1 MSLPVMRYSLSAKLL
16 LLLGSSQLVL
26 SSHED
31 QRVLAPATE
40 STINDDAAT
49 LGWDKAPMFTTEN
62 KDAIVAALKKYDD
75 PVDAFVSLQPDM
87 ADTLAE
93 PRLIHVHGEKMA
105 EWMTEGDKLRLRR
118 KGRKFRDITD
128 FQELYADHVNTFA
141 GKANLPKIT
150 HQSLIKP
157 LFPKV
162 NQTNMHNVLKHMTSY
177 YNRYYGGVTGE
188 ESSVWL
194 HDHVASII
202 AQSPFHA
209 HISLEYFTHEFPQS
223 SIIARFEP
231 KVRDFS
237 KPLTIIGAHQD
248 SANYLFPLLPAPGAD
263 DDCSG
268 TVSILEA
275 FRVLATSGY
284 VPKEGPVEFHWYA
297 AEEGGLL
304 GSQAVAAYK
313 KKEGANI
320 GAMMEFDMTAF
331 IARNATES
339 IGFIKTDADAPLTK
353 WAVDLSEEYINIT
366 TSVYELMPGAG
377 SDYMSYTKLGFPATF
392 ASEGNPVAGGFPGEF
407 DPYVHTEKDTMDVD
421 DETGVF
427 SIDHMA
433 RFSELAIAFAIEQ
446 AGWDNKWR

>member
-1 MSLPVMRYSLSAKLL
+1 MRYSLSTKLL

-26 SSHED
+26 GAPGDQVVFAPSAEADGAVPGTAWAVDSSV
-31 QRVLAPATE
+31 R
-40 STINDDAAT
+40 
-49 LGWDKAPMFTTEN
+49 
-62 KDAIVAALKKYDD
+62 AALETHPD
-75 PVDAFVSLQPDM
+75 PVDALVSLQPEM
-87 ADTLAE
+87 AAKMSE
-93 PRLIHVHGEKMA
+93 ARLIHVFGEKKA

-118 KGRKFRDITD
+118 KGKKFRDITD
-128 FQELYADHVNTFA
+128 FQELYTESVDAKS
-141 GKANLPKIT
+141 GKATNHAATADLPKIA
-150 HQSLIKP
+150 HQSLVKP

-162 NQTNMHNVLKHMTSY
+162 NQTEMHDVLQHMTSY
-177 YNRYYGGVTGE
+177 YNRYYGGPTGE

-194 HDHVASII
+194 HDHIAGII
-202 AQSPFHA
+202 AASPLHA

-268 TVSILEA
+268 SVSILEA

-284 VPKEGPVEFHWYA
+284 IPKEGPVEFHWYA

-313 KKEGANI
+313 KKEGATI

-407 DPYVHTEKDTMDVD
+407 DPYVHTDKDTMWVD

-427 SIDHMA
+427 SINHMA

-446 AGWDNKWR
+446 SGWDNKWR

>member
-1 MSLPVMRYSLSAKLL
+1 MRSSLPAKLL
-16 LLLGSSQLVL
+16 LLLGSSQLAVA
-26 SSHED
+26 SAANGD
-31 QRVLAPATE
+31 QVVFVADSDATVPARVHKA
-40 STINDDAAT
+40 DDAV
-49 LGWDKAPMFTTEN
+49 L
-62 KDAIVAALKKYDD
+62 AALKAHPD
-75 PVDAFVSLQPDM
+75 PVDALIALQPEKADKM
-87 ADTLAE
+87 AE
-93 PRLIHVHGEKMA
+93 RRLIHVFGEKEA

-118 KGRKFRDITD
+118 KGKKFRDVTKH
-128 FQELYADHVNTFA
+128 QGLYEGSSVGAFS

-150 HQSLIKP
+150 HQRLIKP

-162 NQTNMHNVLKHMTSY
+162 NQTEMREVLTHMTSY
-177 YNRYYGGVTGE
+177 YNRYFDGPTGE
-188 ESSVWL
+188 ESSQWL
-194 HDHVASII
+194 HDHIAEII
-202 AQSPFHA
+202 ASAPYHT
-209 HISLEYFTHEFPQS
+209 HISLEYFTHEFVQS

-237 KPLTIIGAHQD
+237 KPLTVIGAHQD

-284 VPKEGPVEFHWYA
+284 IPRDGPVEFHWYA

-304 GSQAVAAYK
+304 GSQDVAAYK

-353 WAVDLSEEYINIT
+353 WAADLSTEYINIT

-377 SDYMSYTKLGFPATF
+377 SDYMSYTKLGFPAAF

-407 DPYVHTEKDTMDVD
+407 DPYVHTDRDTMDVD
-421 DETGVF
+421 DQYGVF

>member
-1 MSLPVMRYSLSAKLL
+1 MRYALSTKLL

-26 SSHED
+26 GFPGD
-31 QRVLAPATE
+31 QVVIAQTAE
-40 STINDDAAT
+40 
-49 LGWDKAPMFTTEN
+49 EH
-62 KDAIVAALKKYDD
+62 VAAAAVPGTVWTVDSSVHAALEKHSD
-75 PVDAFVSLQPDM
+75 PVDALVSLQPEM
-87 ADTLAE
+87 AAKMAE
-93 PRLIHVHGEKMA
+93 ARLIHVFGEKKA

-128 FQELYADHVNTFA
+128 FQELYDSVDTQS
-141 GKANLPKIT
+141 GKANLPEIS
-150 HQSLIKP
+150 HQRLVRP
-157 LFPKV
+157 LFSKV
-162 NQTNMHNVLKHMTSY
+162 NQTEMRDVLEHMTSF
-177 YNRYYGGVTGE
+177 YNRYYGGPTGE

-194 HDHVASII
+194 HDHIAGII
-202 AQSPFHA
+202 AASPLHA

-313 KKEGANI
+313 KKEGASI
-320 GAMMEFDMTAF
+320 GAMLEFDMTAF
-331 IARNATES
+331 VARNATES
-339 IGFIKTDADAPLTK
+339 IGFIKTDADAPLTE
-353 WAVDLSEEYINIT
+353 WAVALGEEYVNIT

-377 SDYMSYTKLGFPATF
+377 SDYMSYTKLGFPAAF

-407 DPYVHTEKDTMDVD
+407 DPYVHTDKDTMWVD

-433 RFSELAIAFAIEQ
+433 RFSELAIAFAVEQ
-446 AGWDNKWR
+446 SGWDNKWR

>member
-1 MSLPVMRYSLSAKLL
+1 MRYSLSAKLL

-26 SSHED
+26 SSSPDD
-31 QRVLAPATE
+31 QRVLSPAAELTR
-40 STINDDAAT
+40 DDATANW
-49 LGWDKAPMFTTEN
+49 GKAPVLEMKS
-62 KDAIVAALKKYDD
+62 KDAIAVALQKHAD
-75 PVDAFVSLQPDM
+75 PVDALVSLQPEL
-87 ADTLAE
+87 ADTMAQ
-93 PRLIHVHGEKMA
+93 PRLIHVSGEKMA

-128 FQELYADHVNTFA
+128 YQELYADHVNGFA
-141 GKANLPKIT
+141 GKANLPKIS
-150 HQSLIKP
+150 HQRLIKP

-162 NQTNMHNVLKHMTSY
+162 NQTNMHDVLKHLTSY

-202 AQSPFHA
+202 AQSPFHT

-275 FRVLATSGY
+275 FRVLATSGF
-284 VPKEGPVEFHWYA
+284 VPQEGPVEFHWYA

-313 KKEGANI
+313 KKEGATI

-331 IARNATES
+331 VARNATES
-339 IGFIKTDADAPLTK
+339 IGFIKTDADAPLTS

-407 DPYVHTEKDTMDVD
+407 DPYVHTDKDTMDVD

>member
-1 MSLPVMRYSLSAKLL
+1 MRYSLSTKLL

-26 SSHED
+26 GSPGD
-31 QRVLAPATE
+31 QVVIAQTAE
-40 STINDDAAT
+40 
-49 LGWDKAPMFTTEN
+49 EH
-62 KDAIVAALKKYDD
+62 VAAVPGTAWAVDSSIHAALQKHAD
-75 PVDAFVSLQPDM
+75 PVDALISLQPEM
-87 ADTLAE
+87 AAKMSE
-93 PRLIHVHGEKMA
+93 ARLIHVFDEKKA

-128 FQELYADHVNTFA
+128 FQELYKDSVDAQS
-141 GKANLPKIT
+141 GKANLPKIA
-150 HQSLIKP
+150 HQHLIRP

-162 NQTNMHNVLKHMTSY
+162 NQTEMHDVLEHMTSY
-177 YNRYYGGVTGE
+177 YNRYYGGPTGE

-194 HDHVASII
+194 HDHIAGII
-202 AQSPFHA
+202 AASPLHA

-275 FRVLATSGY
+275 FRVLAMSGY
-284 VPKEGPVEFHWYA
+284 VPQEGPVEFHWYA

-320 GAMMEFDMTAF
+320 GAMLEFDMTAF

-353 WAVDLSEEYINIT
+353 WAVALSEEYVSNIT
-366 TSVYELMPGAG
+366 TSVYELFPGAG
-377 SDYMSYTKLGFPATF
+377 SDYMSYTKLGFPAAF

-407 DPYVHTEKDTMDVD
+407 DPYVHTDKDTMWVD
-421 DETGVF
+421 DETGFF

-433 RFSELAIAFAIEQ
+433 RFSELAIAFAVEQ
-446 AGWDNKWR
+446 SGWDNKWR

>member
-1 MSLPVMRYSLSAKLL
+1 MRSSLSAKVVLL
-16 LLLGSSQLVL
+16 LLTCSEQVAGSLRDGSQQVVIAPPEEATKGDNDVAAAAPFEFN
-26 SSHED
+26 HEHAVD
-31 QRVLAPATE
+31 EEIL
-40 STINDDAAT
+40 
-49 LGWDKAPMFTTEN
+49 
-62 KDAIVAALKKYDD
+62 AALKAYSD
-75 PVDAFVSLQPDM
+75 PVDAMISLQPEM
-87 ADTLAE
+87 AAQLE
-93 PRLIHVHGEKMA
+93 ESRLIHVLGEDKPR
-105 EWMTEGDKLRLRR
+105 WMKEGDKLRLRQNG
-118 KGRKFRDITD
+118 KKFMDITD
-128 FQELYADHVNTFA
+128 HQELYADGVGA
-141 GKANLPKIT
+141 WSGKANLPKLT
-150 HQSLIKP
+150 HQRLVKP
-157 LFPKV
+157 LFP
-162 NQTNMHNVLKHMTSY
+162 NISTSRMHDVLKHMTSY
-177 YNRYYGGVTGE
+177 YNRYFGGQTGE
-188 ESSVWL
+188 ESSQWL
-194 HDHVASII
+194 HDHIAGII
-202 AQSPFHA
+202 ADSPFHT
-209 HISLEYFTHEFPQS
+209 HISLEFFTHPFPQS

-284 VPKEGPVEFHWYA
+284 IPKEGPVEFHWYA

-304 GSQAVAAYK
+304 GSQAIAAYK

-353 WAVDLSEEYINIT
+353 WAVDLSTEYITSIP

-407 DPYVHTEKDTMDVD
+407 DPYIHTANDTMDVD
-421 DETGVF
+421 DETGHF

-433 RFSELAIAFAIEQ
+433 RFTELAIAYAVEQ
-446 AGWDNKWR
+446 AGWDNSWR